1 MGGLYGHMYHLYDNP
16 DLSFSDLYDIINKAS
31 TGKLVGTEKTDGQ
44 NLYVSFS
51 IPKDNA
57 VAARNK
63 GEIKPGGIDADQLG
77 DKFKGRGPLEY
88 SFADALR
95 AFEALLVI
103 SRQKCKMSYLERV
116 QIDGIT
122 SK

>member
-1 MGGLYGHMYHLYDNP
+1 MGGPYGHMYHLYDNP
-16 DLSFSDLYDIINKAS
+16 NLSFSDLYDIINKAS
-31 TGKLVGTEKTDGQ
+31 SGKLIGTEKTDGQ

-51 IPKDNA
+51 IPNDKA

-95 AFEALLVI
+95 AFESFARNLSTEMQNELFGCQ
-103 SRQKCKMSYLERV
+103 SM
-116 QIDGIT
+116 T
-122 SK
+122 